1 MRPEP
6 TTYPSYFNTYIKLV
20 EGSEI
25 SKIINRQS
33 PIDISFF
40 ESINEEQ
47 SLYKYQEEKWTV
59 KEILQHV
66 IDTERIFCFRALAIA
81 RREGNT
87 LPGFDENEYGK
98 HSHANDRTWESLVN
112 EFRNLRSATISLVE
126 SFNEGDLQVSGSVND
141 YHITVSA
148 ICYTIVGHV
157 QHHIHIIR
165 ERYLDI

>member
-25 SKIINRQS
+25 SKIINNQS
-33 PIDISFF
+33 PIDLDFF
-40 ESINEEQ
+40 ESVNEEQ

-59 KEILQHV
+59 KEILQHI

-81 RREGNT
+81 RREEDK
-87 LPGFDENEYGK
+87 LPGFDENNYAK
-98 HSHANDRTWESLVN
+98 YSRANERTWADLVS
-112 EFRNLRSATISLVE
+112 EFRALRAATIFLIE
-126 SFNEGDLQVSGSVND
+126 SFNEEDLLRSGNVND
-141 YHITVSA
+141 YQITVSA